1 MANIVF
7 LFACG
12 TIEYLHSEEEKTME
26 KIAGFFRFAERK
38 TKFSIEFMAGLTTFM
53 AMAYVLA
60 TQPGAIVGFGS
71 PSVTDA
77 SGAVITQ
84 EAVVVTVALV
94 SGLITILMGLYSNMP
109 FALSTGMGSNFL
121 LGSMIQSGALTFS
134 QAMGIILVEG
144 VIFLL
149 LSIFGIRDLIVRMI
163 PKNIKIAISAAIGF
177 FIAYLGFNNSG
188 LGVYNGGISMGD
200 FTNPAVVLAVVGLV
214 IIAVLTAYKVK
225 GAILI
230 GILITTIL
238 GIPFGIT
245 TVPASLISVPNFSGV
260 SDLVMKFDF
269 SNIITPTGLIL
280 VFVTFFGDF
289 FSTFG
294 TVLGLGG
301 KAGMLDKDGNLPG
314 IEKPFLIDAIGTC
327 VGALFGCTTITTY
340 VESSAGVEAGGRT
353 GFTAIVTGVFFLIA
367 MFLAP
372 VFLMIPNAATGPALI
387 FVGFLM
393 IQGFKDIDFSDFTE
407 AFGPFV
413 MIMFCIFMGSI
424 AAGIAGGIL
433 AHILIKVMTGKAS
446 EVNVGMYILA
456 IPLILY
462 FIYS

>member
-1 MANIVF
+1 M
-7 LFACG
+7 G
-12 TIEYLHSEEEKTME
+12 
-26 KIAGFFRFAERK
+26 KIAELFGFEKHGTSFKVEL
-38 TKFSIEFMAGLTTFM
+38 MAGLTTFM

-60 TQPGAIVGFGS
+60 TQPGAIVGCGS

-77 SGAVITQ
+77 AGLVVTQ

-94 SGLITILMGLYSNMP
+94 SGIITILMGLYSNMP

-121 LGSMIQSGALTFS
+121 LGAMIQAGTLTFS

-144 VIFLL
+144 VIFLV

-163 PKNIKIAISAAIGF
+163 PKNIKIAISSAIGF
-177 FIAYLGFNNSG
+177 FIAYLGFKNSG
-188 LGVYNGGISMGD
+188 LGAYTASGIGMGD
-200 FTNPAVVLAVVGLV
+200 FTDPAVILSVVGLL

-230 GILITTIL
+230 GIIVTTIL
-238 GIPFGIT
+238 GIPLGIT
-245 TVPASLISVPNFSGV
+245 TVPASLVSLPNFSAIG
-260 SDLVMKFDF
+260 SISFKFDLLH
-269 SNIITPTGLIL
+269 IWTPTGFILI
-280 VFVTFFGDF
+280 FVTFFGDF
-289 FSTFG
+289 FSTLG

-301 KAGMLDKDGNLPG
+301 KAGMLDEDGNLPG

-353 GFTAIVTGVFFLIA
+353 GFTAVVTGVLFLIS

-372 VFLMIPNAATGPALI
+372 LFLMIPNAATGPALI

-433 AHILIKVMTGKAS
+433 AHIFIKVCTGRAK
-446 EVNVGMYILA
+446 EINIGMYILA

>member
-1 MANIVF
+1 
-7 LFACG
+7 
-12 TIEYLHSEEEKTME
+12 
-26 KIAGFFRFAERK
+26 
-38 TKFSIEFMAGLTTFM
+38 MAGLTTFM

-77 SGAVITQ
+77 AGAVITQ

-121 LGSMIQSGALTFS
+121 LGSMIQAGTLTFS

-188 LGVYNGGISMGD
+188 LGTYNGGISMGD
-200 FTNPAVVLAVVGLV
+200 FTNPAVVLAVLGLL

-245 TVPASLISVPNFSGV
+245 TVPSSLVSVPNFSGV
-260 SDLVMKFDF
+260 SDLIMKFDF
-269 SNIITPTGLIL
+269 SNILTPTGLIL

-289 FSTFG
+289 FSTLG

-301 KAGMLDKDGNLPG
+301 KAGMLDEHGNLPG

-353 GFTAIVTGVFFLIA
+353 GFTAITTGLLFLIA

-372 VFLMIPNAATGPALI
+372 IFLMIPNAATGPALI
-387 FVGFLM
+387 FVGFIM

-433 AHILIKVMTGKAS
+433 AHILIKVMTGRAK
-446 EVNVGMYILA
+446 EVNIGMYILA

>member
-1 MANIVF
+1 M
-7 LFACG
+7 G
-12 TIEYLHSEEEKTME
+12 
-26 KIAGFFRFAERK
+26 KIADFFHFAERK
-38 TKFSIEFMAGLTTFM
+38 TKFSIELMAGLTTFM

-77 SGAVITQ
+77 AGAVITQ

-121 LGSMIQSGALTFS
+121 LGSMIQAGTLTFS

-188 LGVYNGGISMGD
+188 LGTYNGGISMGD
-200 FTNPAVVLAVVGLV
+200 FTNPAVVLAVLGLL

-245 TVPASLISVPNFSGV
+245 TVPSSLVSVPDFSGV
-260 SDLVMKFDF
+260 SDLIMKFDF
-269 SNIITPTGLIL
+269 SNILTPTGLIL

-289 FSTFG
+289 FSTLG

-301 KAGMLDKDGNLPG
+301 KAGMLDEHGNLPG

-353 GFTAIVTGVFFLIA
+353 GFTAITTGLLFLIA

-372 VFLMIPNAATGPALI
+372 IFLMIPNAATGPALI
-387 FVGFLM
+387 FVGFIM

-433 AHILIKVMTGKAS
+433 AHILIKVMTGRVK
-446 EVNVGMYILA
+446 EVNIGMYILA